1 MKRFTKV
8 IAVFSALVLACA
20 FVGCKNDTSSDDTSS
35 SDSIVTPDNDSTSD
49 DGSASNSDS
58 SSSTQ
63 KQIVSEWES
72 NLPPTYTLVFYSD
85 GTVGIISS
93 VSSALDVFGTYTGDA
108 SKDGEITF
116 KGQTMQGI
124 DIAFPYSKATIN
136 GDELTAT
143 LSTGSS
149 TTTFTKKK

>member
-8 IAVFSALVLACA
+8 IAVISALVLACA

-49 DGSASNSDS
+49 DGSTSNSDS

-85 GTVGIISS
+85 GTVENISS
-93 VSSALDVFGTYTGDA
+93 VSTVVGTYTGDA

-116 KGQTMQGI
+116 KGQTVQGVS
-124 DIAFPYSKATIN
+124 IAFTYSKATIN

-149 TTTFTKKK
+149 KTAFTKKK

>member
-8 IAVFSALVLACA
+8 IAVISALVLACA

-49 DGSASNSDS
+49 DGSTSNSDS

-63 KQIVSEWES
+63 KQIVSEWENS
-72 NLPPTYTLVFYSD
+72 SLKQTLVFYSD
-85 GTVGIISS
+85 GTVEVTSS
-93 VSSALDVFGTYTGDA
+93 NTLTVVGTYTGDA

-116 KGQTMQGI
+116 KGQTVQGV
-124 DIAFPYSKATIN
+124 DITFTYSKATIN

-143 LSTGSS
+143 LSIGSS

>member
-8 IAVFSALVLACA
+8 IAVISALVLACA

-49 DGSASNSDS
+49 DDSASNSDS

-85 GTVGIISS
+85 GTVENISS
-93 VSSALDVFGTYTGDA
+93 ISNVVGTYTGDA

-116 KGQTMQGI
+116 KGQTVQGV
-124 DIAFPYSKATIN
+124 DIIFTYSKATIN

>member
-8 IAVFSALVLACA
+8 IAVISTMVLACA

-49 DGSASNSDS
+49 DGSTSNSDS

-63 KQIVSEWES
+63 KQIISEWES

-85 GTVGIISS
+85 GTVENITSISN
-93 VSSALDVFGTYTGDA
+93 VVGTYTGDA

-116 KGQTMQGI
+116 KGQTIQGV

>member
-8 IAVFSALVLACA
+8 IAVISAMVLACA

-49 DGSASNSDS
+49 DGSTSNSDS

-85 GTVGIISS
+85 GTVENISS
-93 VSSALDVFGTYTGDA
+93 TLKVVGTYTGDA

-116 KGQTMQGI
+116 KGQTVQGV
-124 DIAFPYSKATIN
+124 DITFTYSKATIN

>member
-8 IAVFSALVLACA
+8 IAVISALVLACA

-49 DGSASNSDS
+49 DGSTSNSDS

-63 KQIVSEWES
+63 KQIVSEWENS
-72 NLPPTYTLVFYSD
+72 LSKQTLVFYSD

-116 KGQTMQGI
+116 KGQTMQGV

>member
-8 IAVFSALVLACA
+8 IAVISALVLACA

-49 DGSASNSDS
+49 DGSTSNSDS

-85 GTVGIISS
+85 GTVENITSISN
-93 VSSALDVFGTYTGDA
+93 VVGTYTGDA

-124 DIAFPYSKATIN
+124 DITFTYSKATIN